1 MPTLAKTMF
10 IIMVR
15 GFFIRPNF
23 PYVQF
28 PCTTMMSGDLLF
40 DLVWEAIYCL
50 ERMQLK
56 VLAITADG
64 ATTNHL
70 FFKIHN
76 PNAATDDITHKVC
89 NPHAPDGWNLYF
101 FSDTPHLIKTVRNAW
116 ESKNRALWV
125 CQHICQ

>member
-1 MPTLAKTMF
+1 
-10 IIMVR
+10 
-15 GFFIRPNF
+15 
-23 PYVQF
+23 
-28 PCTTMMSGDLLF
+28 MSGDLLF
-40 DLVWEAIYCL
+40 DLVWEAIYHL

-89 NPHAPDGWNLYF
+89 NLHAPDGRNLYF
-101 FSDTPHLIKTVRNAW
+101 FSDTPHSLKQLEMLGKARTELSGYVNIFASEFVHVHFVTIVQWKRHQLGTCGETVS
-116 ESKNRALWV
+116 E
-125 CQHICQ
+125 